1 MYEQCTG
8 SLKVFV
14 TKNTFFN
21 LKMLGVVPLMFL
33 LNFSTE
39 AEDEQRYMDGG
50 GGGEIMQRA
59 QMFHMK

>member
-50 GGGEIMQRA
+50 GGGKSCSEHKC
-59 QMFHMK
+59 FT